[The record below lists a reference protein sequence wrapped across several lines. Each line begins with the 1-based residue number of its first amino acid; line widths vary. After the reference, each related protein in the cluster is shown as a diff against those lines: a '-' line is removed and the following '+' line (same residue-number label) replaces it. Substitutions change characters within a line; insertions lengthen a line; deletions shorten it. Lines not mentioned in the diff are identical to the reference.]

1 MAKSKHNQ
9 VHTGNQPGK
18 ADYHIASLLP
28 VGKENAISTAE
39 LVRLTGCTSARE
51 LQQHIA
57 SERKAGAVIC
67 SSSAGGYFLPA
78 NHEEMAEFC
87 KILENRA
94 KNTLMALRSTR
105 RALNVPE
112 GQQDIKD
119 MEALKNGQDDET
131 VCP

>member
-1 MAKSKHNQ
+1 MAKNRHNQ

-18 ADYHIASLLP
+18 TDYHIASLLP

-51 LQQHIA
+51 LQQYIA

-67 SSSAGGYFLPA
+67 SSTTGGYYLPA

-87 KILENRA
+87 KVLENRA
-94 KNTLMALRSTR
+94 KNTLMALRSTK
-105 RALNVPE
+105 RALKVPE
-112 GQQDIKD
+112 GQQDVG
-119 MEALKNGQDDET
+119 EEL
-131 VCP
+131 

>member
-1 MAKSKHNQ
+1 
-9 VHTGNQPGK
+9 
-18 ADYHIASLLP
+18 
-28 VGKENAISTAE
+28 
-39 LVRLTGCTSARE
+39 
-51 LQQHIA
+51 
-57 SERKAGAVIC
+57 
-67 SSSAGGYFLPA
+67 
-78 NHEEMAEFC
+78 MAEFC

-94 KNTLMALRSTR
+94 KKTLMALRSTR